1 MNEYIKNIIETIKEF
16 NWNLKQIWV
25 DDNCIYAEVE
35 KINGKL
41 ETEGLYAGSD
51 FDKEDVYRVF
61 NKLQYVFKFNGMLI
75 NNNVIS

>member
-61 NKLQYVFKFNGMLI
+61 NKLQYVLNFNGMLI